1 MRGMQRTRGIFTRIL
16 GKLLILAFQG
26 MLKKIP
32 GYVPEDPGE
41 LYESFREILENI
53 PGTVPEDFGKCY

>member
-16 GKLLILAFQG
+16 GKLLILAFRG

-41 LYESFREILENI
+41 LY
-53 PGTVPEDFGKCY
+53 